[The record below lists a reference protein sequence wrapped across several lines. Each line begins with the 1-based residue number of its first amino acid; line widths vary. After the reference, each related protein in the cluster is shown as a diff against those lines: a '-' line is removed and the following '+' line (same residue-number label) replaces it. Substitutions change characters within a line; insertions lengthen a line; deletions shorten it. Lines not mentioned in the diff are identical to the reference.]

1 MEEEEGVALGE
12 EQEAGEY
19 FPRCHFRP
27 MGGEVRDGGGGAY
40 QFRGRGGHPNEV
52 PGDWRTVINI

>member
-27 MGGEVRDGGGGAY
+27 MGGEVRDGGGGHIKSEAVGGTLMK
-40 QFRGRGGHPNEV
+40 FRETGAP
-52 PGDWRTVINI
+52 

>member
-27 MGGEVRDGGGGAY
+27 MGGEVRDGGGGISSPR
-40 QFRGRGGHPNEV
+40 QRGAP
-52 PGDWRTVINI
+52 

>member
-27 MGGEVRDGGGGAY
+27 MGGEVRDGGGGGHIKSEAEGGTLMK
-40 QFRGRGGHPNEV
+40 FRETGAP
-52 PGDWRTVINI
+52 